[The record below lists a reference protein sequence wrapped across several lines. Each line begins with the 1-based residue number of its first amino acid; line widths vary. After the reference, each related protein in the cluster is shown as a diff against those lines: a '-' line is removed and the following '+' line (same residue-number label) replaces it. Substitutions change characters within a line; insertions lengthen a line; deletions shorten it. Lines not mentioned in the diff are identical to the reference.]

1 MLSLLGATVLGFAIA
16 ASGSPTLLHWAD
28 LLAPVGAL
36 WVTGI
41 RMTVIPL
48 VVALIVSGIAGGADE
63 NDLGKIGAR
72 VVAVFLGL
80 LTLFAVI
87 AVPAAPFAFRSLAWN
102 GTPSLPTGAADAAR
116 QVSDAGGAQT
126 FATWLPSLLP
136 ANPVAAAASGAILP
150 LVLFT
155 ILFAIA
161 VTRLP
166 SVQRRML
173 VDVVRA
179 VGDAMQVL
187 VRGVIALAPIGVFAL
202 MLPLAAHA
210 GSSFAG
216 AIGLYIAVY
225 SGASIAGTLLLYP
238 IVRLLTGIPIRQF
251 ATAILPAQTIA
262 FTSSSSIATLP
273 SMLEAANERLALP
286 PRAGSFVLPLA
297 VSTFKISAP
306 VAWSIGTAFIAWFY
320 GVPLSA
326 SALGIIALSAV
337 FLAFAAPGVPNG
349 AFLLLTPLFVQVGL
363 PAEGVGVLIAL
374 DAIPDR
380 FVTVF
385 NVTGDIAAAAIATR
399 RRTDS
404 VRSNA

>member
-1 MLSLLGATVLGFAIA
+1 M
-16 ASGSPTLLHWAD
+16 HWAD
-28 LLAPVGAL
+28 FVAPIGAL

-48 VVALIVSGIAGGADE
+48 VVSLIISGIAGSADE
-63 NDLGKIGAR
+63 NDLGKIGTR

-80 LTLFAVI
+80 LVLFAVI
-87 AVPAAPFAFRSLAWN
+87 AVPIAPLAFRSLAWS
-102 GTPSLPTGAADAAR
+102 GTPSLPPGAADAAR
-116 QVSDAGGAQT
+116 AVNEAGTVQT

-136 ANPVAAAASGAILP
+136 ANPVGAAASGAILP

-161 VTRLP
+161 VTKLP
-166 SVQRRML
+166 SVQRRTL

-187 VRGVIALAPIGVFAL
+187 VRGVITLAPIGVFAL

-210 GSSFAG
+210 GASFAG

-225 SGASIAGTLLLYP
+225 SSASIVGTLLLYP
-238 IVRLLTGIPIRQF
+238 IVRVLTGIPIRRF
-251 ATAILPAQTIA
+251 ASAILPAQTIA

-273 SMLEAANERLALP
+273 AMLEAANERLALP
-286 PRAGSFVLPLA
+286 SRAGSFVLPLA
-297 VSTFKISAP
+297 VSTFKVSGP
-306 VAWSIGTAFIAWFY
+306 VAWSIGAAFIAWFY
-320 GVPLSA
+320 GVPLTA
-326 SALGIIALSAV
+326 SALGIIAFSGV
-337 FLAFAAPGVPNG
+337 FLSFAAPGVPNG
-349 AFLLLTPLFVQVGL
+349 AFLLLTPLLVQIGL
-363 PAEGVGVLIAL
+363 PAEGVGILIAL

-385 NVTGDIAAAAIATR
+385 NVTGDLAAAAISTVR
-399 RRTDS
+399 RGDPLPAGAAN
-404 VRSNA
+404 VV

>member
-1 MLSLLGATVLGFAIA
+1 M
-16 ASGSPTLLHWAD
+16 
-28 LLAPVGAL
+28 
-36 WVTGI
+36 
-41 RMTVIPL
+41 
-48 VVALIVSGIAGGADE
+48 
-63 NDLGKIGAR
+63 R

-80 LTLFAVI
+80 LTLVALI
-87 AVPAAPFAFRSLAWN
+87 AVPMAPLAFRSLAAN
-102 GTPSLPTGAADAAR
+102 GAPVLPPGAAEAVQ
-116 QVSDAGGAQT
+116 QVNDAGSAQT

-136 ANPVAAAASGAILP
+136 ANPIGAAASGAILP

-155 ILFAIA
+155 ILFALA
-161 VTRLP
+161 VARLP
-166 SVQRRML
+166 LAQRRSL

-179 VGDAMQVL
+179 IGDAMQLL

-225 SGASIAGTLLLYP
+225 SCASIVGTLLLYP
-238 IVRLLTGIPIRQF
+238 IVRVLTGIPIRKF
-251 ATAILPAQTIA
+251 AAAVLPAQTIA

-286 PRAGSFVLPLA
+286 SRAATFVLPLA

-306 VAWSIGTAFIAWFY
+306 VAWSIGAAFIAWFY

-326 SALGIIALSAV
+326 GSLAIIALSAV
-337 FLAFAAPGVPNG
+337 FLGFASPGVPNG

-363 PAEGVGVLIAL
+363 PAEGVGILIAL

-385 NVTGDIAAAAIATR
+385 NVTGDIAAAAISTTR
-399 RRTDS
+399 SGDIRAGD
-404 VRSNA
+404 A

>member
-1 MLSLLGATVLGFAIA
+1 MLSLVVATALGFAIA
-16 ASGSPTLLHWAD
+16 ASGSPTLLGWAD
-28 LLAPVGAL
+28 LVAPVGAL

-48 VVALIVSGIAGGADE
+48 VVTLIISGIAGGDE
-63 NDLGKIGAR
+63 NDLGKIGVR

-80 LTLFAVI
+80 LTLFALM
-87 AVPAAPFAFRSLAWN
+87 AVPAAPLAFRSLAAN
-102 GTPSLPTGAADAAR
+102 GAPVLPPGAAEAVQ
-116 QVSDAGGAQT
+116 QVNDAGSAQT

-136 ANPVAAAASGAILP
+136 ANPIGAAASGAILP

-155 ILFAIA
+155 ILFALA
-161 VTRLP
+161 VARLP
-166 SVQRRML
+166 VAQRRTL

-179 VGDAMQVL
+179 IGDAMQLL

-202 MLPLAAHA
+202 MLPLAAHSGA
-210 GSSFAG
+210 SFAG

-225 SGASIAGTLLLYP
+225 SCASVVGTLLLYP
-238 IVRLLTGIPIRQF
+238 IVRVLTGIPIRRF
-251 ATAILPAQTIA
+251 AAAVLPAQTIA

-286 PRAGSFVLPLA
+286 PRAATFVLPLA
-297 VSTFKISAP
+297 VSTFKVSAP
-306 VAWSIGTAFIAWFY
+306 VAWSIGAAFIAWFY

-326 SALGIIALSAV
+326 GALAIIALSAV
-337 FLAFAAPGVPNG
+337 FLGFASPGLPNG

-363 PAEGVGVLIAL
+363 PAEGVGILIAL

-385 NVTGDIAAAAIATR
+385 NVTGDIAAAAISTKQRGDTLAS
-399 RRTDS
+399 D
-404 VRSNA
+404 A